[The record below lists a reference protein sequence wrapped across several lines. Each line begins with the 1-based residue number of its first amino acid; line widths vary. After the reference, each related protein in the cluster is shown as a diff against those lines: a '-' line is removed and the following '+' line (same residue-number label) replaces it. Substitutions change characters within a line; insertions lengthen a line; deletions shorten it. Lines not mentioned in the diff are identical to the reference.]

1 MMSEAVVADFVGQV
15 VTPETGSEEPVSG
28 RVLLSRR
35 RLVIATDDDRT
46 TVPLASVF
54 DVAIGTVPGD
64 LRAFFSDSVTVA
76 YERGAAR
83 ATALIEGDP
92 ADLDRFVTLLFTTL
106 LADVMVTVRHPAAI
120 GGRVVDGADR
130 PATISIAAGSITFD
144 GRDRSTTVDLS
155 AVVDYDRTTRTV
167 DGARRPAIVFQ
178 HVPERQT
185 VTSVVTVPKSRSM
198 TILGRY
204 LRREYAAVLE
214 DLDDVCLSPEALE
227 ILVSIH
233 AAGGAAPLSAIVT
246 GDASRTTML
255 LDDLREDGLVV
266 DGETGPTL
274 TRLGTMAVT
283 SRLEQVNT

>member
-1 MMSEAVVADFVGQV
+1 MSEAVVADFIGRA
-15 VTPETGSEEPVSG
+15 VTPKTDSEEPVSG

-35 RLVIATDDDRT
+35 RLVIATGNHRT
-46 TVPLASVF
+46 TIPLASVF
-54 DVAIGTVPGD
+54 DVAIATVPGD
-64 LRAFFSDSVTVA
+64 LQTFFSDSVTVA
-76 YERGAAR
+76 YERGDAR
-83 ATALIEGDP
+83 ATALVEGEPD
-92 ADLDRFVTLLFTTL
+92 DLDRFVTLLFATL
-106 LADVMVTVRHPAAI
+106 LADVTVTVRHPAAI

-144 GRDRSTTVDLS
+144 DHDRSTTVDLS

-167 DGARRPAIVFQ
+167 DGTRRLAIVFR
-178 HVPERQT
+178 HVLERQT
-185 VTSVVTVPKSRSM
+185 VTSVVTVLEPRSM

-233 AAGGAAPLSAIVT
+233 TAGGAAPLSAIVT

-283 SRLEQVNT
+283 SRLEQVNM

>member
-1 MMSEAVVADFVGQV
+1 MSEAVVADFVGRV
-15 VTPETGSEEPVSG
+15 VTPQTKREEPVSG

-35 RLVIATDDDRT
+35 RLVIATGDDRT
-46 TVPLASVF
+46 TIPLASVF

-64 LRAFFSDSVTVA
+64 LQTFFSDSVTVA
-76 YERGAAR
+76 YERGDAR
-83 ATALIEGDP
+83 ATALVEGEPD
-92 ADLDRFVTLLFTTL
+92 DLDRFVTLLFATL
-106 LADVMVTVRHPAAI
+106 LADVTVTVRHPAAI
-120 GGRVVDGADR
+120 GGRVVDGEDR

-144 GRDRSTTVDLS
+144 GRDRTTTVDLA
-155 AVVDYDRTTRTV
+155 AVVDYDRTTRTI
-167 DGARRPAIVFQ
+167 DGTRRPAIVFR
-178 HVPERQT
+178 HAPERQT
-185 VTSVVTVPKSRSM
+185 VTSVVTVLKPRSM

-214 DLDDVCLSPEALE
+214 DLDDVRLPPEALE

-255 LDDLREDGLVV
+255 LDTLREDGLVV

>member
-15 VTPETGSEEPVSG
+15 VTPETDSEEPVSG

-120 GGRVVDGADR
+120 GGRVVDGEDR

-144 GRDRSTTVDLS
+144 GRDRSTTVDLA

-167 DGARRPAIVFQ
+167 DGTRRPAIVFQ
-178 HVPERQT
+178 HIPERQT
-185 VTSVVTVPKSRSM
+185 VTSVVTVLKPRSM

>member
-1 MMSEAVVADFVGQV
+1 MSEAVVADFVGRV
-15 VTPETGSEEPVSG
+15 VTPETTLEEPVSG

-35 RLVIATDDDRT
+35 RLVIATGDDRT
-46 TVPLASVF
+46 TIPLASVF

-64 LRAFFSDSVTVA
+64 LQTFFSDSVTVA
-76 YERGAAR
+76 YERGDAR
-83 ATALIEGDP
+83 ATALVEGEPD
-92 ADLDRFVTLLFTTL
+92 DLDRFVTLLFATL
-106 LADVMVTVRHPAAI
+106 LADVTVTVRHPAAI
-120 GGRVVDGADR
+120 GGRVVDGEDR

-144 GRDRSTTVDLS
+144 DCDRTTTVDLAS
-155 AVVDYDRTTRTV
+155 VVDYDRTTRTI
-167 DGARRPAIVFQ
+167 DGTRRPAIVFR
-178 HVPERQT
+178 HASERQT
-185 VTSVVTVPKSRSM
+185 VTSIVTVLNPRSM

-214 DLDDVCLSPEALE
+214 DLDDVRLPPEALE

-255 LDDLREDGLVV
+255 LDTLREDGLVV

-283 SRLEQVNT
+283 SRLEQVNS

>member
-1 MMSEAVVADFVGQV
+1 MSEAVVADFIGRA
-15 VTPETGSEEPVSG
+15 VTPKTDSEEPVSG

-35 RLVIATDDDRT
+35 RLVIATGDDRT
-46 TVPLASVF
+46 TIPLTSVF
-54 DVAIGTVPGD
+54 DVAIGTVPSD
-64 LRAFFSDSVTVA
+64 LQTFFSDSVTVA
-76 YERGAAR
+76 YERGDAR
-83 ATALIEGDP
+83 ATALVEGEPD
-92 ADLDRFVTLLFTTL
+92 DIDRFVTLLFATL
-106 LADVMVTVRHPAAI
+106 LADVTVTVRHPAAI
-120 GGRVVDGADR
+120 GGRVVNGEDR
-130 PATISIAAGSITFD
+130 PATISIAAGSITLA
-144 GRDRSTTVDLS
+144 GRDRATTVDLS
-155 AVVDYDRTTRTV
+155 SVVDYDRTTWTI
-167 DGARRPAIVFQ
+167 DGTRRPAIVFR
-178 HVPERQT
+178 HAPERQT
-185 VTSVVTVPKSRSM
+185 VTSIVTVPKSRSM

-204 LRREYAAVLE
+204 LRREYVAVLE

-246 GDASRTTML
+246 DDASRTTML